1 MGLGNIKAGEDRYN
15 NKLQFAHLRTD
26 LYVNVSAGGTYEN
39 TGTDRAVVLTPT
51 VADAWIKIEGSTPS
65 PATDEGFL
73 LPAGGSY
80 TTILRAGE
88 HIGSTAVLNIVPLGE
103 I

>member
-15 NKLQFAHLRTD
+15 NKLQFAHLRIHYCIN
-26 LYVNVSAGGTYEN
+26 LYASGTYEN
-39 TGTDRAVVLTPT
+39 TGADRAVVLTPT

>member
-26 LYVNVSAGGTYEN
+26 LYTNIAASGTYEN
-39 TGTDRAVVLTPT
+39 TAADRAVVLTPT
-51 VADAWIKIEGSTPS
+51 VSDAWTKIEASAPTAADG
-65 PATDEGFL
+65 EGFL

-88 HIGSTAVLNIVPLGE
+88 HIATTAELNVVPLGE